1 MQQPAVLVGDDGQRG
16 VGERVAGH
24 HLARGLVAQRPER
37 RGVHRGPHGVQREA
51 ADGAQPLLHPLHA
64 VLGEG
69 DHVEAVVDVAGDLVP
84 LPRRVEVGEDG
95 VEPVARGADEGQGD
109 DVPVLLGEVLLQA
122 AGDLGGQPD
131 RVGQLQGAGVGEGGL
146 LAEAGPGDD
155 AGFHAEVVP
164 GPVGAG
170 QAVDEEGDLGGLG
183 VVARGGPEGVHERVA
198 ERLVGDGDQVPGG
211 GVGHHE
217 PAHLGERDGS
227 HAGEDERGVVC
238 HGGIP
243 ASFHGRVDVTGP

>member
-1 MQQPAVLVGDDGQRG
+1 MASSPSRG
-16 VGERVAGH
+16 
-24 HLARGLVAQRPER
+24 
-37 RGVHRGPHGVQREA
+37 
-51 ADGAQPLLHPLHA
+51 
-64 VLGEG
+64 
-69 DHVEAVVDVAGDLVP
+69 
-84 LPRRVEVGEDG
+84 
-95 VEPVARGADEGQGD
+95 GADEGQGD

-155 AGFHAEVVP
+155 AGFHAEAVP

-217 PAHLGERDGS
+217 PAHLGLNG
-227 HAGEDERGVVC
+227 
-238 HGGIP
+238 
-243 ASFHGRVDVTGP
+243 TGPMPGKTSAVSCAMAGSPPPFTDAWTSQSLEEVGQHREEPLGFLQVRQVAGLLEDLPARPGDLVVVRLDDGRRGLVVATADQQGWGCGSGAVRR